1 MSEKRPSGRQVPAQ
15 KKNLVHELSEKIK
28 NSRTFLIASVKN
40 LPSSQFQKIKKQ
52 LRGKADIMVVKKS
65 LVLRALG
72 LVEKGALQNIKEK
85 IGADVALFFSELDA
99 FELSALL
106 SESESP
112 AKAKPGDVAPE
123 DVRIEPGP
131 TSLMPGPAI
140 SELSGV
146 GLKVAVEGGKI
157 AIKQGA
163 TIVKKGE
170 KIKSNVAS
178 VMAKLDVMP
187 MRVGFEPIA
196 AYDSKSDATYF
207 DIKIDKKAVLE
218 NLREAIGKAF
228 GFAVNVEYISNET
241 ISYFIARAGREEK
254 ILSAKVGAGVEEKK
268 GEGGGD
274 EADKE
279 KIDNGKELS
288 GGEGADDKEE
298 KSIQEGDVQKNDK
311 EEA

>member
-1 MSEKRPSGRQVPAQ
+1 MTSEKKPSGRQVPAQ
-15 KKNLVHELSEKIK
+15 KKNLVQDLSEKINK
-28 NSRTFLIASVKN
+28 SRTFLIASVKN

-85 IGADVALFFSELDA
+85 VGADVALFFSELDA
-99 FELSALL
+99 FELSVLL

-112 AKAKPGDVAPE
+112 ARAKPGDVAPE

-207 DIKIDKKAVLE
+207 DIKIEKKAVLE

-228 GFAVNVEYISNET
+228 GFAVNVEYVSKET
-241 ISYFIARAGREEK
+241 IGWFIARAGREEK
-254 ILSAKVGAGVEEKK
+254 ILSAKVGAVVEEEK
-268 GEGGGD
+268 GES
-274 EADKE
+274 ANE
-279 KIDNGKELS
+279 KSDNGKELS
-288 GGEGADDKEE
+288 GGEGEE
-298 KSIQEGDVQKNDK
+298 EIGKKSSEEGDVQKNDK